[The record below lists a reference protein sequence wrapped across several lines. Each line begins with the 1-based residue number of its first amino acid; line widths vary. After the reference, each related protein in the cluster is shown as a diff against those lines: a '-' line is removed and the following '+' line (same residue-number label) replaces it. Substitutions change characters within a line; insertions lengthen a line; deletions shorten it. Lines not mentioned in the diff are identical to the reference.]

1 MQNISVGFGTGDGRC
16 VDCGL
21 DRRINA
27 SLEAPVSEYIE
38 TVRPIGASVTVSS
51 PTAHTVVVSAKVLL
65 GGSKTISDVLAAF
78 KSNLDD
84 YLKSTI
90 FKEYRVSYAKVGS
103 ILLNT
108 DGVQDYD
115 ELTLNST
122 SEIFRLRQKKFQLW
136 EPSVGGGASAW
147 SLVAYYLNI
156 TMIM

>member
-1 MQNISVGFGTGDGRC
+1 VLI
-16 VDCGL
+16 VDS

-122 SEIFRLRQKKFQLW
+122 SGNISIAAKEI
-136 EPSVGGGASAW
+136 PVMGAV
-147 SLVAYYLNI
+147 SLEEVRVLGA
-156 TMIM
+156 